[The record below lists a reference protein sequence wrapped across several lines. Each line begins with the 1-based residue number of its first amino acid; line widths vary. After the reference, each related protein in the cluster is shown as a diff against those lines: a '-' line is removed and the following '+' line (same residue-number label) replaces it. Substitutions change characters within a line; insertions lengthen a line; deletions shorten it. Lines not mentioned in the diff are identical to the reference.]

1 MLLPAAAEAGPIL
14 VMERL
19 AFGVTVVDCTVPLFA
34 AFGSVAPEAGTLPV
48 SESGPAPGGP
58 GRARGG
64 VRGRK
69 NFADPPLPIEPL
81 VQVMLVAEPL
91 QPAGSAPNVPAPLMA
106 NVVEDALASGPAL
119 VMVAV

>member
-1 MLLPAAAEAGPIL
+1 MLLPAAAEAGARL
-14 VMERL
+14 VMERS

-34 AFGSVAPEAGTLPV
+34 AFGSVAPEAVTLPV
-48 SESGPAPGGP
+48 SETGPAPGAVT
-58 GRARGG
+58 GRTKF
-64 VRGRK
+64 VE
-69 NFADPPLPIEPL
+69 PPLPIEPL